1 MIQQNQKWALWC
13 PAILSYCQKNP
24 FRSDAFRVASLE
36 EAVLYDSLESATAA
50 LVTREHNDQPEV
62 RKPIYPVPVIETI
75 TEEIKAAHYASE
87 QVWSDMLNRYMTIE
101 HFRPAVVEKKRTVRA
116 ASLEWK

>member
-1 MIQQNQKWALWC
+1 MQQNKKWALWC
-13 PAILSYCQKNP
+13 PVMCAYGEKSERYDN
-24 FRSDAFRVASLE
+24 AFTVASLE
-36 EAVLYDSLESATAA
+36 DATLFNSLPEAAEA
-50 LVTREHNDQPEV
+50 LTLREHNDQPV
-62 RKPIYPVPVIETI
+62 MRRFMYPVPVIETI

-87 QVWSDMLNRYMTIE
+87 QVWSDVLNRYMTIE